1 MKQRKLFYSKK
12 FFLFNL
18 VLTGVLVG
26 FAFSF
31 VIFGCSTDIKPGET
45 AYAQEDNE
53 EDTDGDE
60 EASIESLRNMQNSF
74 RSVAEDV
81 LPVVVE
87 LQVVEIV
94 NQQAPQGR
102 GWPWDFF
109 FPEEQNEDGNE
120 GGNEDEGRE
129 FRSQGL
135 GSGVIVRSSGDTYY
149 VLTNDHVVGDADE
162 INVIMHDETEYMG
175 TLVGKDPRRDL
186 ALVEFETDDDLPVA
200 PLGDSDEIRVG
211 DWVLAV
217 GSPFGFVS
225 SVTAGIVSAKGRSGP
240 GQNISDFIQTDA
252 AINRG
257 NSGGALV
264 DIEGDV
270 VGINT
275 WIAAP
280 TGGSIGLG
288 FAIPINNAKRAID
301 DIIEKGEVEYGW
313 LGVTVTELSDNVAE
327 DMNISDRKG
336 AFIHNVYTDSPADKG
351 GILPGDFVT
360 EINGEN
366 IKNRDQLVRTVGDL
380 IAGETAEFTL
390 IRYGEKKTLNVEI
403 GRRKNQEEILS
414 QQSKLWPGMIVIPLT
429 EEVRK
434 EMNIDD
440 SVDGVVVANVEK
452 ETKPYV
458 GGIRPYDVITEINDT
473 SIEGLND
480 FYKSINDQSTDSFE
494 IGYVREDN
502 ELFVGIR
509 RE

>member
-12 FFLFNL
+12 FFLLNL

-31 VIFGCSTDIKPGET
+31 IIFGCSTDIKPGET

-53 EDTDGDE
+53 SSGENGN
-60 EASIESLRNMQNSF
+60 SVESLRNMQNSF
-74 RSVAEDV
+74 RSVAENV

-94 NQQAPQGR
+94 KQQAPTER

-109 FPEEQNEDGNE
+109 FPDGQNDNENDNNDREERE
-120 GGNEDEGRE
+120 RE
-129 FRSQGL
+129 FRNQGL
-135 GSGVIVRSSGDTYY
+135 GSGVMVRSSEDTYY
-149 VLTNDHVVGDADE
+149 VLTNDHVVGEADE
-162 INVIMHDETEYMG
+162 IRVIMHDETEYMG
-175 TLVGKDPRRDL
+175 TLVGKDTRRDL
-186 ALVEFETDDDLPVA
+186 ALVEFTTEDDLPVA
-200 PLGDSDEIRVG
+200 NLGDSDEIRVG

-225 SVTAGIVSAKGRSGP
+225 SVTAGIVSAKGRTGP
-240 GQNISDFIQTDA
+240 EQNISDFIQTDA

-264 DIEGDV
+264 NIDGEV

-313 LGVTVTELSDNVAE
+313 LGVTITDLGDSVAE
-327 DMNISDRKG
+327 DMNIENRKG

-360 EINGEN
+360 QINGEN
-366 IKNRDQLVRTVGDL
+366 IQDRDQLVRTVGDL
-380 IAGETAEFTL
+380 MAGETAEFNI
-390 IRYGEKKTLNVEI
+390 IRYGEEKTLRVEI
-403 GRRKNQEEILS
+403 GRRENQEAILS
-414 QQSKLWPGMIVIPLT
+414 QQAKLWPGMMVIPLT
-429 EEVRK
+429 EEVRE
-434 EMNIDD
+434 EMEIED
-440 SVDGVVVANVEK
+440 SQEGVVVANVEK
-452 ETKPYV
+452 QTKPYV
-458 GGIRPYDVITEINDT
+458 GGIRPYDIITEINGN
-473 SIEGLND
+473 SIDSLID
-480 FYKSINDQSTDSFE
+480 YYRAINDKDTDRFE
-494 IGYVREDN
+494 VGYVREGD
-502 ELFVGIR
+502 EFFVGIKK
-509 RE
+509 E